1 MRSKI
6 KETRKKDKET
16 KGREKTFTEEDKQE
30 QIRRPRLKKGNQINN
45 WLQDIESLKAD
56 VCKAHLKA

>member
-45 WLQDIESLKAD
+45 
-56 VCKAHLKA
+56 